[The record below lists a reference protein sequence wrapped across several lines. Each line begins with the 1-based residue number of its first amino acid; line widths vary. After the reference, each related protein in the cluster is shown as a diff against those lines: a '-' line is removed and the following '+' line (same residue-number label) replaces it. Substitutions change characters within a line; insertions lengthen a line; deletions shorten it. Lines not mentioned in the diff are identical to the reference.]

1 MPGFAGPADSN
12 FSRVASTLTRKP
24 PLLRDARLGP
34 PRARLNRA
42 TMSAIARRG
51 FAAPTTALAP
61 GPAATRA
68 RRVKAMTSANK
79 NDGSPSRRSRL
90 ALPRGGFVLGVPRER
105 SLPLAAPRRRIRVTP
120 NAASADAIHAPPA
133 EEDDRRERMAAARR
147 DGERVDNE
155 HDDPA
160 SRRVRYAYL
169 AAVVLATATAVAVS
183 WLVAPELP
191 AAIVPLMPRGLD
203 CLDWTAA
210 PGAFVRFVDYFGT
223 AVFAQAG
230 VVTAGTAG
238 MNFLGCLIVGS
249 ITAMGGGSFRGF
261 VLGEQVFWAQ
271 EPEYVYI
278 SLAASVFTF
287 FFWPGVERLFA
298 KAGKSDVLERSL
310 NWLDALAIAGFC
322 VIGANNG
329 LRAAAGD
336 PVVAVACG
344 MFTASFGGIMRDTLC
359 AAPARIL
366 HSHREAYASCT
377 SVGAATFVTLSALG
391 VNPWVRCLA
400 PMAVVVALRWLAWSK
415 GLRLPTYR
423 TSAE

>member
-1 MPGFAGPADSN
+1 M
-12 FSRVASTLTRKP
+12 
-24 PLLRDARLGP
+24 
-34 PRARLNRA
+34 
-42 TMSAIARRG
+42 
-51 FAAPTTALAP
+51 
-61 GPAATRA
+61 
-68 RRVKAMTSANK
+68 
-79 NDGSPSRRSRL
+79 
-90 ALPRGGFVLGVPRER
+90 
-105 SLPLAAPRRRIRVTP
+105 
-120 NAASADAIHAPPA
+120 
-133 EEDDRRERMAAARR
+133 
-147 DGERVDNE
+147 
-155 HDDPA
+155 
-160 SRRVRYAYL
+160 
-169 AAVVLATATAVAVS
+169 VLATATAVAVS

-210 PGAFVRFVDYFGT
+210 PGAFVRFVDYYGT

-230 VVTAGTAG
+230 VVTAGAAG
-238 MNFLGCLIVGS
+238 MNFLGCLVVGC

-278 SLAASVFTF
+278 SLAASVLTF

-344 MFTASFGGIMRDTLC
+344 MFTGRRRDSRHALRDAGADIALAPGGVRVLHQHRRRDVRHVVR
-359 AAPARIL
+359 AE
-366 HSHREAYASCT
+366 REPVGEVSRADGGRG
-377 SVGAATFVTLSALG
+377 GAAVVG
-391 VNPWVRCLA
+391 VVQGSPFADVRDPRRVSDRDGC
-400 PMAVVVALRWLAWSK
+400 
-415 GLRLPTYR
+415 G
-423 TSAE
+423 

>member
-1 MPGFAGPADSN
+1 
-12 FSRVASTLTRKP
+12 
-24 PLLRDARLGP
+24 
-34 PRARLNRA
+34 
-42 TMSAIARRG
+42 MSAIARRG
-51 FAAPTTALAP
+51 FAAPATALAP

-68 RRVKAMTSANK
+68 RRVKAMITSAK
-79 NDGSPSRRSRL
+79 NDGSPMSRRSRL
-90 ALPRGGFVLGVPRER
+90 ALPRGGLVLGVPRER
-105 SLPLAAPRRRIRVTP
+105 PPPLAAPRRRIRVAP
-120 NAASADAIHAPPA
+120 NAASADALHAPPA
-133 EEDDRRERMAAARR
+133 EPERREEDDRRERTAAARL
-147 DGERVDNE
+147 DGERRVANE

-238 MNFLGCLIVGS
+238 MNFLGCIIVGS

-278 SLAASVFTF
+278 SLAASVLTF
-287 FFWPGVERLFA
+287 FFWPALERLFA
-298 KAGKSDVLERSL
+298 KAGKSNVLESSL
-310 NWLDALAIAGFC
+310 NWLDALAIGGFC

-359 AAPARIL
+359 AMPARIL
-366 HSHREAYASCT
+366 HSHQEAYASCT
-377 SVGAATFVTLSALG
+377 SIGAATFVTLSALN

-415 GLRLPTYR
+415 GLRLPTYGTR
-423 TSAE
+423 AE

>member
-1 MPGFAGPADSN
+1 
-12 FSRVASTLTRKP
+12 
-24 PLLRDARLGP
+24 
-34 PRARLNRA
+34 
-42 TMSAIARRG
+42 MSAIARRG
-51 FAAPTTALAP
+51 FAAPATALAP

-68 RRVKAMTSANK
+68 RRVKAMITSAK
-79 NDGSPSRRSRL
+79 NDGSPMSRRSRL
-90 ALPRGGFVLGVPRER
+90 ALPRGGLVLGVPRER
-105 SLPLAAPRRRIRVTP
+105 PPPLAAPRRRIRVDP
-120 NAASADAIHAPPA
+120 NAASADALHAPPA
-133 EEDDRRERMAAARR
+133 EPERREEDDRRERMAAARL
-147 DGERVDNE
+147 DGERRVANE

-169 AAVVLATATAVAVS
+169 AAMVLATATAVAVS

-210 PGAFVRFVDYFGT
+210 PGAFVRFVDYYGT

-230 VVTAGTAG
+230 VVTAGAAG
-238 MNFLGCLIVGS
+238 MNFLGCLVVGC

-278 SLAASVFTF
+278 SLAASVLTF
-287 FFWPGVERLFA
+287 FFWPALERLFA
-298 KAGKSDVLERSL
+298 KAGKSNVLESSL
-310 NWLDALAIAGFC
+310 NWLDALAIGGFC

-359 AAPARIL
+359 AMPARIL
-366 HSHREAYASCT
+366 HSHQEAYASCT
-377 SVGAATFVTLSALG
+377 SIGAATFVTLSALN

-415 GLRLPTYR
+415 GLRLPTYGTR
-423 TSAE
+423 AE